1 LVLDLAPP
9 TSGARG
15 QEPNQGWDGD
25 EKRREIKKEGRN
37 QEKEMKKGEE
47 WGRK

>member
-15 QEPNQGWDGD
+15 QEPNQDGWGWDGGED
-25 EKRREIKKEGRN
+25 EDEEEDQIDEESR
-37 QEKEMKKGEE
+37 GEE
-47 WGRK
+47 RKER